1 MLTTSHFLGKDDVC
15 SSGDA
20 AGYYSTIHYN
30 IKYNNNNT
38 FHFLRNPKTKTADG
52 KTTNTH
58 SIIFFHFAIIF
69 YYYNQ
74 FDLDSFHAPFLPS
87 TMKRRTVATISGLA
101 LAHQASRTAAWSL
114 SSSSW
119 SSRVSLS
126 SISSRP
132 RSPRHPPILAM
143 PSTDEDID
151 LDSLH
156 LTPELEMMT
165 KAFARIPDEKT
176 RHKQLLYMASKL
188 EEVGDEVRVPEN
200 KVPGCLST
208 VHVDCVLVPGE
219 ERGGDEVV
227 RYFGDS
233 DGLLTKGLLALL
245 IRCVLRSGG
254 MLECCCGFLWESS
267 LLVVLHS
274 LFSSSCHIGC

>member
-1 MLTTSHFLGKDDVC
+1 
-15 SSGDA
+15 
-20 AGYYSTIHYN
+20 
-30 IKYNNNNT
+30 
-38 FHFLRNPKTKTADG
+38 
-52 KTTNTH
+52 
-58 SIIFFHFAIIF
+58 
-69 YYYNQ
+69 
-74 FDLDSFHAPFLPS
+74 
-87 TMKRRTVATISGLA
+87 MKRRTVATISGLA
-101 LAHQASRTAAWSL
+101 LAYQASRTAAWSL

-143 PSTDEDID
+143 SSTDEDID
-151 LDSLH
+151 LDSPH
-156 LTPELEMMT
+156 LPPELEMMT
-165 KAFARIPDEKT
+165 KPFAPIPDEKT

-254 MLECCCGFLWESS
+254 FLECCCFCGS
-267 LLVVLHS
+267 HHYS
-274 LFSSSCHIGC
+274 LFFTLCFRLPAILDVDCFSNIFLLLNFFCVLVMPKNYELTINTRRQTNI